1 MKQNLALGFALLVL
15 IIGLFNF
22 FKYISDYELL
32 SDYGKG
38 YLSGSLIFILLGGIL
53 SFLIIRK
60 KILTAQTPE

>member
-15 IIGLFNF
+15 VIGLFNF
-22 FKYISDYELL
+22 FKYVSDFELL

-38 YLSGSLIFILLGGIL
+38 YLSGSVIFILLGGIL

-60 KILTAQTPE
+60 KIQTAQTPE

>member
-15 IIGLFNF
+15 VIGLFNF
-22 FKYISDYELL
+22 FKYVSDYELL

-38 YLSGSLIFILLGGIL
+38 YLSGSVIFILLGGIL

-60 KILTAQTPE
+60 KIQTAQTPE

>member
-22 FKYISDYELL
+22 FKYVSDYELL

-38 YLSGSLIFILLGGIL
+38 YLSGSLIFILIGGIL

-60 KILTAQTPE
+60 KIQTAQTPE